1 MKQHN
6 DVDKNKA
13 DIKETP
19 AIKIG
24 KSLLPK
30 KEATKKAKGI
40 RV

>member
-6 DVDKNKA
+6 GADENKV

-19 AIKIG
+19 VVKME

-30 KEATKKAKGI
+30 KETTKKAKGI